1 MRIELPSTLATLV
14 RGGKAVA
21 QLTVFVNGQ
30 YMPPELGYCYAVN
43 GDEVAIKFEGL
54 GETMA
59 KLAELAKTSPQ
70 LASLT
75 GMSMI
80 QVSIV
85 QQGYG
90 QWHWKD
96 DVWTLYAEGNVKE
109 VHRLVEG
116 VWQTT

>member
-1 MRIELPSTLATLV
+1 MRIELPPALASVV
-14 RGGKAVA
+14 RGGKGVG

-30 YMPPELGYCYAVN
+30 YMPPELGYRYAVN
-43 GDEVAIKFEGL
+43 GDEVAIKFDGL
-54 GETMA
+54 GETMN

-75 GMSMI
+75 DPNMI

-85 QQGYG
+85 QQGWG

-96 DVWTLYAEGNVKE
+96 EAWTLYVDNDKE
-109 VHRLVEG
+109 VHRRVEG
-116 VWQTT
+116 VWQKT

>member
-1 MRIELPSTLATLV
+1 MRIELPPTLATVV
-14 RGGKAVA
+14 RAGKATA
-21 QLTVFVNGQ
+21 WLTVFVNGQ
-30 YMPPELGYCYAVN
+30 YMPPELGYRYGVTAT
-43 GDEVAIKFEGL
+43 EVAIKFEGL

-70 LASLT
+70 LAKLT
-75 GMSMI
+75 GMDMI

-96 DVWTLYAEGNVKE
+96 ELWTLYADGDVKE
-109 VHRLVEG
+109 GYRLVEG
-116 VWQTT
+116 AWQKM